1 MPVPSA
7 DSASAVG
14 FTPYTRADGVDGRCA
29 SSNSSRLSSAPLSH
43 FRAIIC
49 GGNAPA
55 KGKPASNGEKCSV
68 FEQNFPTFSKKWGSF
83 FISPVELLQLLSTEE
98 HKDEQDNGFRPRRW
112 RGRVVVFNF
121 ASLALAQGLPNR
133 SYCVSLLGV
142 GAGKTRVLFDLV
154 LAGKSFLVIKIK
166 LKPSRRISSYFVVL
180 QIERKH

>member
-14 FTPYTRADGVDGRCA
+14 FTPYTRADGADGRCA

-55 KGKPASNGEKCSV
+55 NEKPASNGGKCSV
-68 FEQNFPTFSKKWGSF
+68 FEQNFPTFSKKRGSF
-83 FISPVELLQLLSTEE
+83 FVSPVEFLQLLSTEE
-98 HKDEQDNGFRPRRW
+98 HKDEQGNGFRPRRW

-142 GAGKTRVLFDLV
+142 GA
-154 LAGKSFLVIKIK
+154 
-166 LKPSRRISSYFVVL
+166 
-180 QIERKH
+180 